1 MEQHENPE
9 SFSPDQHHGSPL
21 QVGAISPARRRWRA
35 PAVATSMAVVAGICL
50 YTGSAAHATAKPAAV
65 KPWPAVAKVSAFSAQ
80 AAAQTE
86 TTGQG
91 GVHGAF
97 NLYDGAGGGL
107 EFWFDPS
114 TGSLTV
120 AVGTGVGALGGG
132 VLGTYAYGTAPA
144 AGTYL
149 YADATLSAGTV
160 VSVNLAGTYQLVN
173 GVFIGSVSATVEGRT
188 LTITSDGSST
198 FKASV
203 TVVSGASEWSGF
215 VNYTYGYNYY
225 FPDIEEYIW
234 EPLLI
239 SDPDDYSLL
248 DNDADG
254 TSTTAYSDADGTDD
268 SEATGSSSDDSG
280 DSGDSGDSDSG
291 GDSGGGGGGSGDD
304 SDAPVMEE
312 SFSHA
317 FLPDSA
323 STTSDTSAT
332 AHAAAG
338 GR

>member
-1 MEQHENPE
+1 MEQAHPENPE
-9 SFSPDQHHGSPL
+9 SFAPDQHHGSPL
-21 QVGAISPARRRWRA
+21 QVSAVSSARRRWRA

-50 YTGSAAHATAKPAAV
+50 YTGSAAHATVKPAA
-65 KPWPAVAKVSAFSAQ
+65 AKVSAFSVQPAAQ
-80 AAAQTE
+80 AE

-97 NLYDGAGGGL
+97 NLYDGVGGGI

-120 AVGTGVGALGGG
+120 AVGTGVGAIGGG

-160 VSVNLAGTYQLVN
+160 TTVNLAGTYQLVN
-173 GVFIGSVSATVEGRT
+173 GVFSGSVSATVEGRT

-215 VNYTYGYNYY
+215 VNYDYGYSFY
-225 FPDIEEYIW
+225 FPDVLEDIW
-234 EPLLI
+234 DPIIIQEP
-239 SDPDDYSLL
+239 DPYSLL

-254 TSTTAYSDADGTDD
+254 TGTTVYSDASGTDD
-268 SEATGSSSDDSG
+268 SVATGSSSDDSSDSG
-280 DSGDSGDSDSG
+280 DSGDSGDGDSA
-291 GDSGGGGGGSGDD
+291 GDSGGGGGGGTGDD

-312 SFSHA
+312 SFSHSY
-317 FLPDSA
+317 LPDSA

-332 AHAAAG
+332 SHAATG

>member
-1 MEQHENPE
+1 MEHDENSG
-9 SFSPDQHHGSPL
+9 SFSPDQHRDSPL
-21 QVGAISPARRRWRA
+21 QVSAISPARRRWRA

-50 YTGSAAHATAKPAAV
+50 YTGSAAHATVAPTA
-65 KPWPAVAKVSAFSAQ
+65 AKVSALSVQ
-80 AAAQTE
+80 DAAQTE

-97 NLYDGAGGGL
+97 NLYDGVGGGI

-120 AVGTGVGALGGG
+120 AIGTGVGAIGGG

-160 VSVNLAGTYQLVN
+160 TTVNLAGTYTLVN
-173 GVFIGSVSATVEGRT
+173 GVFSGSVSATVEGRT

-203 TVVSGASEWSGF
+203 TIASGSSEWSGP
-215 VNYTYGYNYY
+215 VNYTYGYNFY
-225 FPDIEEYIW
+225 FPDIMEYVW
-234 EPLLI
+234 EPI
-239 SDPDDYSLL
+239 IIEEPDVYSLL

-254 TSTTAYSDADGTDD
+254 TSTTAYSDASGTDD
-268 SEATGSSSDDSG
+268 SEATGGSSDDSS
-280 DSGDSGDSDSG
+280 DSGDSADDDSG
-291 GDSGGGGGGSGDD
+291 DDSGGGGGGTGDD
-304 SDAPVMEE
+304 SDAPIMSE

-317 FLPDSA
+317 YLPDSA
-323 STTSDTSAT
+323 LTTSDTSA
-332 AHAAAG
+332 AASAATG
-338 GR
+338 GK